1 MKVYSLVAAAVVTLA
16 AASGVAQQPKAATK
30 PSKEQ
35 AAKPTKEQEAKEEA
49 ALRASAKV
57 SEDSARAIALKAVPG
72 ATVQSAEIEKEKGKV
87 IWSFDLKIAG
97 KKGIEE
103 VNVDATT
110 GKVVGKEHESDAKEA
125 KEAKDEAKEE
135 SAKKAPAKPATA
147 KP

>member
-1 MKVYSLVAAAVVTLA
+1 MSRHTLIVATLVAL
-16 AASGVAQQPKAATK
+16 VAGSAGA
-30 PSKEQ
+30 Q
-35 AAKPTKEQEAKEEA
+35 AAKPTKPATAEKPVKTQKLSKEET

-72 ATVQSAEIEKEKGKV
+72 ATVQAGEIEKEKGKV

-103 VNVDATT
+103 VNVDAMT
-110 GKVVGKEHESDAKEA
+110 GKVVAKEHESDATEA
-125 KEAKDEAKEE
+125 KEAKDEAK
-135 SAKKAPAKPATA
+135 AKVKAPKPATP